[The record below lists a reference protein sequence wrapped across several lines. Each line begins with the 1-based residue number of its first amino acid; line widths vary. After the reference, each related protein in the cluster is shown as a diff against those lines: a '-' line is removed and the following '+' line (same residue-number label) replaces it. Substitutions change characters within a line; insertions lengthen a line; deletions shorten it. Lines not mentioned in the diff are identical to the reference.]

1 MGSSSSKPDGQT
13 VLDINTFYKKL
24 INLHVNPKL
33 YAKVPAIIK
42 ANTKLSDP
50 EIAYFVFYLIPNQ
63 INIEDKLKEAEQS
76 GSVDPQDAQIRLQI
90 KLSANEQIRKE
101 LVKNLQKLNELIDQI
116 TTPASGGSNRKKLK
130 TKTRRNK

>member
-24 INLHVNPKL
+24 INLHAHPNL

-50 EIAYFVFYLIPNQ
+50 DVGKYL
-63 INIEDKLKEAEQS
+63 KSL
-76 GSVDPQDAQIRLQI
+76 RL
-90 KLSANEQIRKE
+90 
-101 LVKNLQKLNELIDQI
+101 LN
-116 TTPASGGSNRKKLK
+116 
-130 TKTRRNK
+130 